1 MPRISGVKLFG
12 MSKKRILII
21 EDELDMAELV
31 AMRLKKEGYAVDVTN
46 DGAEGLKQAQASPP
60 DLIVLDLMLPGMS
73 GTDIA
78 QQIRNDPRTSSV
90 PIIMA
95 TAKSE
100 ESDVVVGLHLG
111 ADDYVTKPFSMSVLA
126 ARVAAVLRRSSA
138 AGGDGKGHL
147 KIGPIRI
154 DRDRHEVEV
163 DGEGI
168 KLTLTEF
175 RLLAA
180 LAAAR
185 GRVLSRNQ
193 LIDQA
198 IGMDAVVTDRT
209 IDVHLTSLRRK
220 LGEGRKYLKTV
231 RGVGYRM
238 AVDSDET

>member
-1 MPRISGVKLFG
+1 MA
-12 MSKKRILII
+12 KKRILII
-21 EDELDMAELV
+21 EDELDMAELI
-31 AMRLKKEGYAVDVTN
+31 AMRLKKEGYAVTVAN
-46 DGAEGLKQAQASPP
+46 DGADGLQQALSSPP
-60 DLIVLDLMLPGMS
+60 DLILLDLMLPGMS

-78 QQIRNDPRTSSV
+78 QQIRNDPRTATV

-126 ARVAAVLRRSSA
+126 ARVAAVLRRSNNVSD
-138 AGGDGKGHL
+138 DGKGSI
-147 KIGPIRI
+147 KVGPISI
-154 DRDRHEVEV
+154 DRNRHEVAV
-163 DGEGI
+163 DG
-168 KLTLTEF
+168 KSVQLTLTEF

-220 LGEGRKYLKTV
+220 LGQGRKFLKTV

-238 AVDSDET
+238 AVDADETD

>member
-1 MPRISGVKLFG
+1 MPRISGVKLSG

>member
-1 MPRISGVKLFG
+1 

-21 EDELDMAELV
+21 EDELDMAELI
-31 AMRLKKEGYAVDVTN
+31 AMRLKKEGYAVDVAH

-60 DLIVLDLMLPGMS
+60 DLILLDLMLPGMS
-73 GTDIA
+73 GTDVA

-126 ARVAAVLRRSSA
+126 ARVGAVLRRSGSN
-138 AGGDGKGHL
+138 GGNGKGHI
-147 KIGPIRI
+147 KVGPIRI
-154 DRDRHEVEV
+154 DRDRHEVNV
-163 DGEGI
+163 DGEQV

-185 GRVLSRNQ
+185 GRVLTRNQ

-220 LGEGRKYLKTV
+220 LGDGRKYLKTV

-238 AVDSDET
+238 AVDADETQ